1 MLLQLKDDSAKLSL
15 LKKQAVAIVVDDT
28 DKLLHYAIESINL
41 AQKLNLGIAEGE
53 AFKIAVW
60 LMTPKAI
67 WIVAFGISK
76 TQKNIYRAET
86 KYTTRQYYQRHCPC
100 LLPKRYL

>member
-15 LKKQAVAIVVDDT
+15 LKKQAVAIVVDDP
-28 DKLLHYAIESINL
+28 DKLLHYVIKSINL
-41 AQKLNLGIAEGE
+41 AQKLNLGITEGE
-53 AFKIAVW
+53 AFKNA
-60 LMTPKAI
+60 
-67 WIVAFGISK
+67 
-76 TQKNIYRAET
+76 KNIYRAEP